1 MKWEI
6 NALPALHALT
16 PWCKTVKIRMLV
28 GDSAPGNIWGPVN
41 GGTEGPELG
50 VEAPR
55 GCSLGRRHSPP
66 RHEGLGAMPPE
77 NFATINVEIA
87 YFSEF
92 LRAEMVSSVVA
103 SRED

>member
-55 GCSLGRRHSPP
+55 GWRRQGGAVWGGAIALPGMRVWGLCRQKILQQSTLKSRIFRNFCELKWSL
-66 RHEGLGAMPPE
+66 L
-77 NFATINVEIA
+77 
-87 YFSEF
+87 
-92 LRAEMVSSVVA
+92 
-103 SRED
+103 